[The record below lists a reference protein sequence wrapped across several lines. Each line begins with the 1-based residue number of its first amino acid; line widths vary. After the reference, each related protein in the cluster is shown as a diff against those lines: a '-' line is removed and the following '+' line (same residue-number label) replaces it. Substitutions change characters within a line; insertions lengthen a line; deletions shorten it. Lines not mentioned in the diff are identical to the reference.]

1 MLMTGNCLS
10 NRILQLLDEVWKTTG
25 HVSVI
30 PITCALNWNIVVS
43 VRYIPFRITA
53 DTINSLPWH
62 YMI

>member
-30 PITCALNWNIVVS
+30 NKEMVENDALNHVV
-43 VRYIPFRITA
+43 
-53 DTINSLPWH
+53 PW
-62 YMI
+62 